1 MSKNEKN
8 FADMLNENIK
18 NNESDGVEKSFI
30 SKDGISFI
38 DETSRDKWDES
49 LKEDG
54 QTFEQIVNDSNI
66 DEEKILSDIDKIG
79 YEDTTEQTEKKVIEE
94 IPEEEVILD
103 DINGQEEIIGDI
115 KEQEEIIDGEVEENK
130 DLLEIPRN
138 IEYAEDDEIPLE
150 EGTDINEYEDIYSN
164 SDQKEKGVRI
174 AYLNKKKLSTL
185 AKRGIAIIATIG
197 VITGS
202 VFVLKSCGKK
212 NKNTTTVQ
220 PTTTVSSTEPTTTVP
235 TTNDEL
241 DVEVEVNTK
250 PIPTIKG
257 EIDSKNVVIDKN
269 GTAWESKE
277 DASKAPKNGNKEEKV
292 ESGYL
297 APDGNVYESKEE
309 YQKLI
314 SAQNATKKTEKK
326 LYYATDG
333 TAFESKKDRDA
344 WNEALKQQNSTT
356 KKLYYATD
364 GTAFENEADRDKY
377 NESLKAKNSTTK
389 KYYIADDGTYFETK
403 EDMDAWNNYL
413 KSQKTDAVQK
423 NAYSSRQEEIYLL
436 KQYKNLIIT
445 SSLVY
450 NNQEEEKTFSL

>member
-1 MSKNEKN
+1 MSKNEKS

-18 NNESDGVEKSFI
+18 NKELDGVEKRFI

-38 DETSRDKWDES
+38 DKTTRDKWDES
-49 LKEDG
+49 LKEDW
-54 QTFEQIVNDSNI
+54 QTFEQIVNGSNI
-66 DEEKILSDIDKIG
+66 DEEKILSDIAKIG

-94 IPEEEVILD
+94 IPEEVILD
-103 DINGQEEIIGDI
+103 DINSQEEVIGATR
-115 KEQEEIIDGEVEENK
+115 EEIIDSEVELNK
-130 DLLEIPRN
+130 DSLEIPRN
-138 IEYAEDDEIPLE
+138 IEYAEDDEVPLE
-150 EGTDINEYEDIYSN
+150 EGIDINEFEDIYSN
-164 SDQKEKGVRI
+164 SDHEEKYGTI
-174 AYLNKKKLSTL
+174 TYLNKKKLLSL
-185 AKRGIAIIATIG
+185 AKKGIAIIATIG

-202 VFVLKSCGKK
+202 VLVLKSCGKK

-235 TTNDEL
+235 NTTNDEL

-250 PIPTIKG
+250 PVPTEKG
-257 EIDSKNVVIDKN
+257 EIDSKDVVIDNN

-277 DASKAPKNGNKEEKV
+277 DASNAPKNGNKEVKV

-314 SAQNATKKTEKK
+314 SAKNSTKKTEKK

-333 TAFESKKDRDA
+333 TAFESEKDRDA
-344 WNEALKQQNSTT
+344 WNKALKEQKSTT
-356 KKLYYATD
+356 KKMYYATD
-364 GTAFENEADRDKY
+364 GTAFEKESDRDAWNKK
-377 NESLKAKNSTTK
+377 LKEQKSTEK
-389 KYYIADDGTYFETK
+389 VYYIADDGTYFETEK
-403 EDMDAWNNYL
+403 DMNDWNNYL
-413 KSQKTDAVQK
+413 KSQKADAVQK
-423 NAYSSRQEEIYLL
+423 NAYSSKQEEIYLL